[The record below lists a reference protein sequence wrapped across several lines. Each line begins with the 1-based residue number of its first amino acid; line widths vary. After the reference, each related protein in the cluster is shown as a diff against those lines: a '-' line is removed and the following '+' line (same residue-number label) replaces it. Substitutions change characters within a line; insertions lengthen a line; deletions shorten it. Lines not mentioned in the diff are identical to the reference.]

1 MRMERGAFACF
12 GLISDNAVFAVGK
25 NATIRN
31 SLKQTRHDPAPAPG
45 ARFGENK
52 KNEEIYLSVLLPR
65 WAIAREGQLQ
75 TT

>member
-1 MRMERGAFACF
+1 MERRAVACF

-25 NATIRN
+25 NATVRN

-52 KNEEIYLSVLLPR
+52 KNEEI
-65 WAIAREGQLQ
+65 
-75 TT
+75 